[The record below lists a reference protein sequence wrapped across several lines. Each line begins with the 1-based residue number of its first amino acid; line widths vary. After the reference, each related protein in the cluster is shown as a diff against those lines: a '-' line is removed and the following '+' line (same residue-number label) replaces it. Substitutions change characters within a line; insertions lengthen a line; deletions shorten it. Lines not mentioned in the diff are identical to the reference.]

1 MSSSTLLQQKGV
13 SLLEVLV
20 AILILSFGLLGL
32 AALQTNALRNNQS
45 SFQRSQAVML
55 TYFIIDAIRVNRAN
69 VGSYTMA
76 KTCAAPGDGSLAAAT
91 KKTWIETI
99 QTNLGTSACG
109 EITCNTGD
117 CTIKIY
123 WNDERAIG
131 GYSTQ
136 VFETRTRL

>member
-55 TYFIIDAIRVNRAN
+55 TYFIVDAIRVDRAN
-69 VGSYTMA
+69 VGSYTMG
-76 KTCAAPGDGSLAAAT
+76 KTCTAPAAGSLAAAT

>member
-55 TYFIIDAIRVNRAN
+55 TYFIVDAIRVDRAN
-69 VGSYTMA
+69 VGSYTMG
-76 KTCAAPGDGSLAAAT
+76 KTCTAPGTGSLAAAT
-91 KKTWIETI
+91 KDTWIKTI

>member
-32 AALQTNALRNNQS
+32 AALQTNALRNSQS

-55 TYFIIDAIRVNRAN
+55 TYFIVDAIRVDRAN
-69 VGSYTMA
+69 VGSYTMG
-76 KTCAAPGDGSLAAAT
+76 KTCTAPGTGSLAAAT
-91 KKTWIETI
+91 KDTWIKTI